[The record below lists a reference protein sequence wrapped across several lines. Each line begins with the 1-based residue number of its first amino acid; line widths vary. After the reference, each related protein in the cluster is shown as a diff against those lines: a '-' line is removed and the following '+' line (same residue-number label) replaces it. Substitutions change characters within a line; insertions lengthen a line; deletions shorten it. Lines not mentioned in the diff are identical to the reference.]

1 MLINNNNMVTIQI
14 DVSEDII
21 HKLGKEAIKNY
32 MQKQMN
38 LLKLSVLG
46 DEIRTAMEESN
57 FDWEYEL
64 QLAKQQSWEEYKS
77 QYLNNILP

>member
-1 MLINNNNMVTIQI
+1 MITIQI

-21 HKLGKEAIKNY
+21 QKLGKEAIKNY
-32 MQKQMN
+32 MHKQMN

-57 FDWEYEL
+57 FDWEQEL
-64 QLAKQQSWEEYKS
+64 QLVKQESWEEYKS
-77 QYLNNILP
+77 QYLSNILP